1 MFPTQNA
8 ENLPPHEINSSIH
21 SQYQEEKSCAKEEIE
36 NVIHRK
42 MHNFIKEL
50 DNKDNCFYRSVL
62 QQWKNFLNCFIEII
76 DDSPSSNIYL
86 KNKTLKSIFDF
97 NKKIEIRN
105 IDLHY
110 ILHSLK
116 LVDKNKKYIFEKKLP
131 AEAVLASILK
141 SSLTYSKSTI
151 KIGPTFYGDLE
162 ETLKECFHVSSEDL
176 EVCDSIITKDSV
188 FENCMEM
195 EVYDYIKYSKYLCQ
209 PDNRKVTQEYSIKGI
224 RFKRF
229 ENIIPNFTAQDMVYL
244 ELDKLFSNIFTKR
257 CTEKEKLSFIND
269 ILASSKIN
277 DGFKDKNNYKFFLLM
292 KFKKLDEVYEFKS
305 IEINNARI
313 YLERLMKIDEL
324 FKNEDALMMFI
335 SLLGISVS
343 RNRELNIDEFQT
355 NMAYFAD
362 IYNINAIKETSD
374 NIIYTFGYQS
384 RAALDVSYQE
394 YLNYLKSNY

>member
-1 MFPTQNA
+1 
-8 ENLPPHEINSSIH
+8 
-21 SQYQEEKSCAKEEIE
+21 
-36 NVIHRK
+36 
-42 MHNFIKEL
+42 MHNFIEEL
-50 DNKDNCFYRSVL
+50 DNKDNCFYRSVPK
-62 QQWKNFLNCFIEII
+62 QWRNFLNCFIEII
-76 DDSPSSNIYL
+76 DDSPSSNMYL

-131 AEAVLASILK
+131 AEAVLASIFK
-141 SSLTYSKSTI
+141 SSLVYSKSTI

-176 EVCDSIITKDSV
+176 EVCDSIITKENI

-209 PDNRKVTQEYSIKGI
+209 PDNGKVKQEYSIKGI

-229 ENIIPNFTAQDMVYL
+229 ENIIPNFTAQEMAYL
-244 ELDKLFSNIFTKR
+244 EELDKQLLGMFTKP
-257 CTEKEKLSFIND
+257 CTVAEKMSFIDD

-277 DGFKDKNNYKFFLLM
+277 DRFKNKNDYKFFLLM
-292 KFKKLDEVYEFKS
+292 KFKKLDEVYQFKS

-313 YLERLMKIDEL
+313 YLERLMKIDEI
-324 FKNEDALMMFI
+324 FKDEDALMMFI
-335 SLLGISVS
+335 SLLGLSVS
-343 RNRELNIDEFQT
+343 RSRELNIDEFQT

-362 IYNINAIKETSD
+362 INNIHTLKEISD
-374 NIIYTFGYQS
+374 NIIYTFCYRS